1 VKIVAKKM
9 AKIHYIMSKHNKN
22 SKRHKKHHKK
32 YTKKMRGGD
41 FSNEDRQELAALGFT
56 DGDINI
62 FQENG
67 INNINIIRM
76 SLQQINPETG
86 VQFTPQEIIQS
97 IEDTV
102 NGADD
107 DENESV
113 ISDIPNVENEQHNLD
128 DENDISFNLDESFNT
143 TRENIS
149 NNSENSDD
157 NIFDLNNSSQ
167 GSLHLSDLNVD
178 ESNESNN
185 TTNESLTGGKK
196 RKIRKTRKGK
206 KTQKNRKTRKGRK
219 NNKSRKN

>member
-1 VKIVAKKM
+1 
-9 AKIHYIMSKHNKN
+9 
-22 SKRHKKHHKK
+22 
-32 YTKKMRGGD
+32 MRGGD

-102 NGADD
+102 NGTDD

-113 ISDIPNVENEQHNLD
+113 MSDIQNVENEQHNLD
-128 DENDISFNLDESFNT
+128 DENDISFNLD
-143 TRENIS
+143 
-149 NNSENSDD
+149 D
-157 NIFDLNNSSQ
+157 
-167 GSLHLSDLNVD
+167 
-178 ESNESNN
+178 
-185 TTNESLTGGKK
+185 SLTQLE
-196 RKIRKTRKGK
+196 RIFQTTVKILMIIYLT
-206 KTQKNRKTRKGRK
+206 
-219 NNKSRKN
+219 

>member
-1 VKIVAKKM
+1 
-9 AKIHYIMSKHNKN
+9 
-22 SKRHKKHHKK
+22 
-32 YTKKMRGGD
+32 MRGGD

-102 NGADD
+102 NGTDD

-128 DENDISFNLDESFNT
+128 DSFNT

-178 ESNESNN
+178 ESNN

-219 NNKSRKN
+219 NDKSRKN